1 MALIIPLHCIK
12 AFHDSPL
19 PTKLK
24 RNPWSGAQVSVF
36 YGLILWLLPPT
47 TTYSAWQ
54 ATVHGVTR
62 VGRDLTT
69 KSPPL
74 PIQGLPRWHSGKKST
89 SVQGMQKTWVWS
101 LGQEDP
107 LEEEMATCSSIL
119 AWKIPWTEEHGGLQS
134 MGSQRVRHSWVST
147 QALFTQ
153 PPNYKDLDCFP
164 QTFHTLPSQWLS
176 QAHLSS

>member
-1 MALIIPLHCIK
+1 MALIIPLHWMK
-12 AFHDSPL
+12 AFRDSPL

-54 ATVHGVTR
+54 AIVQAVTGV
-62 VGRDLTT
+62 GHDLMTE
-69 KSPPL
+69 SPPL
-74 PIQGLPRWHSGKKST
+74 PIQRLPRWHRIYLSAGDAEDMGLIPGSGGSPGRGNGNLLYY
-89 SVQGMQKTWVWS
+89 SCLEDSMDRGAWWAIVHGVAES
-101 LGQEDP
+101 LTQ
-107 LEEEMATCSSIL
+107 LTL
-119 AWKIPWTEEHGGLQS
+119 S
-134 MGSQRVRHSWVST
+134 M

-164 QTFHTLPSQWLS
+164 HTSHKLSSQWLS
-176 QAHLSS
+176 QAHVSS